1 MKISKRQLKRIIKE
15 EKARVLREQANRGNP
30 NKPWDAVFPPKE
42 ATPEDQAMAGT
53 YAEIDQMTKNNLGAK
68 IEEAIAL
75 AQEAQAPD
83 VVAALIQA
91 HEALQEW

>member
-1 MKISKRQLKRIIKE
+1 
-15 EKARVLREQANRGNP
+15 
-30 NKPWDAVFPPKE
+30 
-42 ATPEDQAMAGT
+42 MAAT
-53 YAEIDQMTKNNLGAK
+53 YADIDQMTRNHLGAK